1 MPEVIALS
9 SFEHGSSRRR
19 GEIFDVSDNHAAALV
34 RAGLVEVVGD
44 HRPDKAAGGKSSA
57 SPAAQAS
64 PEQTSKPSARG
75 GRPRKA
81 AP

>member
-44 HRPDKAAGGKSSA
+44 HRPAQAAGGKSSA

-64 PEQTSKPSARG
+64 RRGTASKPKNGAKPKPSA
-75 GRPRKA
+75 A
-81 AP
+81 